1 MLLLRSLD
9 IRQPDFQWIYQ
20 LRHERDVTAQ
30 AEAVAAVERFPSN
43 SSRRALND
51 IIEDEKTFY
60 KIR

>member
-30 AEAVAAVERFPSN
+30 AEAVEAVGRFPSPA
-43 SSRRALND
+43 SKRALND
-51 IIEDEKTFY
+51 MIESEKTFY